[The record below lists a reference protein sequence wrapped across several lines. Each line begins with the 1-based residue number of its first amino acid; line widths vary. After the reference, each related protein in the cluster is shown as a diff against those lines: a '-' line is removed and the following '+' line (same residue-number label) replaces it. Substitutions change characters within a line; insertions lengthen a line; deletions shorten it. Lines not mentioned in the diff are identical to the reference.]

1 MGLRKT
7 KGYQPSY
14 LTSRNDTIKAL
25 RMFDWFVR
33 RSWRNKELTILW
45 ALVHEMGRQAE
56 SSPAVVSLEAV
67 TGLTGYEPKLC
78 AEIIA
83 RLLER
88 SNHQAAR
95 TAAHTNYEVDRTRAY
110 EELERLLEETPTWT
124 EEHMMHALCSEVG
137 ASVTELYNQ
146 VLLHDLT
153 VGAVYKTVERLK
165 RTGYIHTVKHFRV
178 NERGPM
184 RELLSS
190 DCSNC
195 FYGYSNAESCF
206 EDAFRQL
213 EHILKRY
220 YQKDLNEGERANS
233 YNALKWMPLGPRVIR
248 KVIEALSLIQR
259 TESLM
264 KERQVISVLKKLE
277 EWYGVK
283 LPIRPETAYPE
294 SNIGTGPN

>member
-7 KGYQPSY
+7 KGHQPYY
-14 LTSRNDTIKAL
+14 LTSRDSTIKAL

-33 RSWRNKELTILW
+33 RSWRSKELAVLW
-45 ALVHEMGRQAE
+45 ALIHEMGRQAE

-88 SNHQAAR
+88 SNHQVAR
-95 TAAHTNYEVDRTRAY
+95 ADTRASY
-110 EELERLLEETPTWT
+110 EADRARAYKVLERFLEEAPTWT
-124 EEHMMHALCSEVG
+124 EEHMMHALCSEAG
-137 ASVTELYNQ
+137 ASATELYNQ

-165 RTGYIHTVKHFRV
+165 RTGYIHITKHFRV
-178 NERGPM
+178 NEKGPM

-195 FYGYSNAESCF
+195 FYGYSNAESCLK
-206 EDAFRQL
+206 DAFRQL
-213 EHILKRY
+213 EYILERY
-220 YQKDLNEGERANS
+220 YQKDLTEEERANS
-233 YNALKWMPLGPRVIR
+233 YNALKSMPLGPRVIR
-248 KVIEALSLIQR
+248 KVIETLSLMQR
-259 TESLM
+259 AESLM
-264 KERQVISVLKKLE
+264 KERQVISVLKKFE

-283 LPIRPETAYPE
+283 LPIQPETAYPQ
-294 SNIGTGPN
+294 SNIGT